1 VDRSAG
7 DRTAAERRLVA
18 RRRRVAV
25 GLVAAL
31 AAVAGLIVGAGSGDD
46 GGGGAETDGEAATP
60 PPPPACPTEIAS
72 SLRRLAGA
80 AVMVRMEDIATDE
93 LLALARA
100 GELGGVILFPS
111 TGVAAGALG
120 DEVSRLRRAARG
132 AGFPEPLVA
141 IDQEGG
147 EVKRLPDEPPETAP
161 STIAA
166 SRSAATARAEGL
178 ATGEALARIG
188 IDVDLAPVLD
198 LGLEGSFVASRSFG
212 ADPGQ
217 VAELGLEFADGL
229 GEAGLAATAKH
240 FPGLG
245 LAVANTDLGPSVV
258 EATREEMAPGLR
270 PFRRAS
276 EAAIPA
282 IMVSNAIYTAYDAE
296 RPATLSPKV
305 VRGLLRRDSGYDGVV
320 VTDDLGAGAI
330 TQYGLD
336 EGDAAV
342 AATRAGA
349 DVLLFALSDGSAARA
364 ALVTAA
370 RRDDSIRS
378 ALRGACARLT
388 ALRARLVSRTGAR

>member
-1 VDRSAG
+1 MGV
-7 DRTAAERRLVA
+7 
-18 RRRRVAV
+18 
-25 GLVAAL
+25 VAAL

-46 GGGGAETDGEAATP
+46 GGDAAETGGDAAA

-72 SLRRLAGA
+72 SVRRLAGA
-80 AVMVRMEDIATDE
+80 GVMVRMEDTATDE

-111 TGVAAGALG
+111 TGAAVSALG
-120 DEVSRLRRAARG
+120 DEVSRLRRAARR

-147 EVKRLPDEPPETAP
+147 EVKRLPEEPPETAP

-166 SRSAATARAEGL
+166 EGNAATARAEGT
-178 ATGEALARIG
+178 ATGKALAGIG

-198 LGLEGSFVASRSFG
+198 LGLEGSFIASRSFG
-212 ADPGQ
+212 VDPGP
-217 VAELGLEFADGL
+217 VAELGLAFADGL

-245 LAVANTDLGPSVV
+245 LAVANTDLGPSVI
-258 EATREEMAPGLR
+258 EATREELAPGLR

-296 RPATLSPKV
+296 RPATLSPKIV
-305 VRGLLRRDSGYDGVV
+305 GGLLRRDSGYDGVV

-330 TQYGLD
+330 TQS
-336 EGDAAV
+336 
-342 AATRAGA
+342 R
-349 DVLLFALSDGSAARA
+349 
-364 ALVTAA
+364 A
-370 RRDDSIRS
+370 RRGRRRGRGHPGRRRR
-378 ALRGACARLT
+378 APVRAQRRLGRPRGAGRRGSPRRLDSVRRCA
-388 ALRARLVSRTGAR
+388 APAPG

>member
-1 VDRSAG
+1 LGV
-7 DRTAAERRLVA
+7 
-18 RRRRVAV
+18 
-25 GLVAAL
+25 VAAL
-31 AAVAGLIVGAGSGDD
+31 AAVAGLIVGAGPGDD
-46 GGGGAETDGEAATP
+46 GGGGAETGADAAA

-80 AVMVRMEDIATDE
+80 AVMVRMEDSATDE

-111 TGVAAGALG
+111 TGVAVSALG
-120 DEVSRLRRAARG
+120 DEVARLRRAARR

-166 SRSAATARAEGL
+166 SGRAATALAEGL
-178 ATGEALARIG
+178 ATGEALAGIG

-198 LGLEGSFVASRSFG
+198 LGLEGSFIASRSFG

-217 VAELGLEFADGL
+217 VAELGLAFADGL
-229 GEAGLAATAKH
+229 GQAGVAATAKH

-258 EATREEMAPGLR
+258 QATREELAPGLR

-296 RPATLSPKV
+296 RPATLSPKIV
-305 VRGLLRRDSGYDGVV
+305 GGLLRRDSGYDGVV

-342 AATRAGA
+342 AAARAGA

-364 ALVTAA
+364 ALVSTA

-388 ALRARLVSRTGAR
+388 ALRARLLTRTGAP